1 MSRSRQALLDSIP
14 AHLRQFV
21 ATQHYQLYS
30 PQDHAVWRFLMH
42 QLAARLRDTAHP
54 VYREGLLRTGIS
66 LEHIPSM
73 EEMNDKL
80 AAIGWR
86 AVVVDG
92 VIPSAIFMEFQ
103 ARRILPIARDMRD
116 ISHMLYTPAPDI
128 VHEAAGHAP
137 FIVDTDY
144 TEFLQRFGEVGMKA
158 LSTQADIDVFHAVRQ
173 LSILKESR
181 DSSAA
186 QIAEAEA
193 RLRDC
198 HANNPFNSEA
208 ALLAR
213 LHWWT
218 VEYGLVGEV
227 DNYRLFGAGLLSSL
241 GESINCLDDV
251 RVPKRMLSL
260 EAINTAY
267 DITREQPQL
276 FVTRS
281 CQHLC
286 QVLEAYARRMA
297 FAVGGASSLRK
308 AIDCASV
315 ATAEL
320 SSGLQ
325 ISGVMDSLIVDAA
338 GNESYLRCRGPT
350 QLAYRGRELP
360 GQGIAQH
367 PEGFG
372 APLGQVQDM
381 PRCLS
386 DYTVDEL
393 KGLGIAVGKAVA
405 LDFVSGV
412 KLRGELREIVRR
424 DRRNLIFRFSACRVS
439 GADGECLFAPEW
451 GDYDMAIGESV
462 VSVYGGSADLDRFP
476 IYRHHLPDDSL
487 PEREGSAAQ
496 QRLMALYGRLREL
509 RESGGAKLSQ
519 LLELREALAE
529 HPDEWLIR
537 FELLELLP
545 CSDGAYAPLLAE
557 LKALGKS
564 SAERRRLVDMA
575 VQSLEM
581 SQH

>member
-1 MSRSRQALLDSIP
+1 MNSSKRALLDGMPS
-14 AHLRQFV
+14 HLRQFV
-21 ATQHYQLYS
+21 ATQHYQHYS
-30 PQDHAVWRFLMH
+30 PRDHAVWRFLMH
-42 QLAARLRDTAHP
+42 QLAARLRDSAHP
-54 VYREGLLRTGIS
+54 VYRDGLARTGIS
-66 LEHIPSM
+66 LEHIPSI
-73 EEMNDKL
+73 EEMNEQL

-116 ISHMLYTPAPDI
+116 INHMLYTPAPDI

-158 LSTQADIDVFHAVRQ
+158 LSTQGDIDVFHAVRR
-173 LSILKESR
+173 LSILKESPG
-181 DSSAA
+181 SSPQ

-193 RLRDC
+193 HLRAC
-198 HANNPFNSEA
+198 QANNPFPSEA

-218 VEYGLVGEV
+218 VEYGLVGDL

-241 GESINCLDDV
+241 GESINCRDDR
-251 RVPKRMLSL
+251 RVAKRILSL
-260 EAINTAY
+260 EAINTPY

-286 QVLEAYARRMA
+286 QVLEAFARRMA
-297 FAVGGASSLRK
+297 FSVGGAESLRK

-338 GNESYLRCRGPT
+338 GNESYLRSRGPT

-360 GQGIAQH
+360 GQGIAAH
-367 PEGFG
+367 PDGFG

-393 KGLGIAVGKAVA
+393 KSLGIAVGAEVQ

-412 KLRGELREIVRR
+412 KLRGRLQDIVRR
-424 DRRNLIFRFSACRVS
+424 DRRNLLFCFGDCRVT
-439 GADGECLFAPEW
+439 GADGECLFDPQW
-451 GDYDMAIGESV
+451 GNYDMAIGESV

-476 IYRHHLPDDSL
+476 IYRHHLPDDSP
-487 PEREGSAAQ
+487 PERQ
-496 QRLMALYGRLREL
+496 QTAEEQTLMALYARLAAL
-509 RESGGAKLSQ
+509 RSAGHASEAALQAIDDG
-519 LLELREALAE
+519 LRGY
-529 HPDEWLIR
+529 PNEWLAR
-537 FELLELLP
+537 FELLELMSP
-545 CSDGAYAPLLAE
+545 AQPRYAALFDELA
-557 LKALGKS
+557 ALASGDE
-564 SAERRRLVDMA
+564 ERSRLVNMA
-575 VQSLEM
+575 VQALSAGA
-581 SQH
+581 